1 MLPFGVIRW
10 TLLCLLKG
18 PMGIGAHDLFGS
30 VAMLSALTL
39 IARGE
44 IGVDTLRG
52 GLGDLVHISTLTQAV
67 MLRRQGFYSQYPAP
81 VL

>member
-1 MLPFGVIRW
+1 
-10 TLLCLLKG
+10 
-18 PMGIGAHDLFGS
+18 
-30 VAMLSALTL
+30 MLSALTL

-44 IGVDTLRG
+44 IGVDTQRG
-52 GLGDLVHISTLTQAV
+52 GLGDLVHISTLRQVHISTLRQAV